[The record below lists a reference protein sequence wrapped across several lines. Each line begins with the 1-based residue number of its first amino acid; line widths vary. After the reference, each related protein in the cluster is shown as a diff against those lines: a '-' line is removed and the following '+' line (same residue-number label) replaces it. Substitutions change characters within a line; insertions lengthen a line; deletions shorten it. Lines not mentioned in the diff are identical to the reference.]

1 MKSTERHFFHNTERM
16 YHCIIMH
23 IFKKTKTKT
32 KHNKTQ
38 LTKHKFDAMWIDFMN
53 KTCSEAVL

>member
-1 MKSTERHFFHNTERM
+1 M
-16 YHCIIMH
+16 YIINV
-23 IFKKTKTKT
+23 IADDETTIGLKKTKTKT